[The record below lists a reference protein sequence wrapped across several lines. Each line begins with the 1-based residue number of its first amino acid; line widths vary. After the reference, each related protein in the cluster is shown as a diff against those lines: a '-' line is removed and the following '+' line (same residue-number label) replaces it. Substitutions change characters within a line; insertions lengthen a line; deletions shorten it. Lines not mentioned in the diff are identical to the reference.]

1 MRKPR
6 ALKQLLLIH
15 ELTFV
20 LLLVLAVAAGA
31 LGIRSWQQASQESQR
46 INSLIQEIQQTRG
59 DLYRQMKELFDAYFL
74 SDPHA
79 RVEYDGYALKVKE
92 HFQELR
98 NLADGKEELDAIDGL
113 QQSYSD
119 FLAETSDIL
128 DRYQTRPDDA
138 LKKALNTDIE
148 TGVFSRYETVSAHAE
163 YLLTLKETDLRQRL
177 EAAQRTAFLWL
188 GIPVALAVL
197 LLLFSR
203 IFLQRAIVRPIAD
216 ILHAT
221 TELSAGRLDHKVPQ
235 TGAAELGTLAQAI
248 NQMAADLARSQAAL
262 VRSEKQAAQGA
273 LVPMLAH
280 NIRNPLASIRAV
292 AQVADT
298 PDISHD
304 ARESLQDIIN
314 TVDRLE
320 RWTGA
325 LLAYLH
331 PLKPQLTQVNLQ
343 QILTGALAPLLQKI
357 REKSMRVEFHSEES
371 PVKLTTDEHLLEQA
385 LYNLLQNA
393 VDASPV
399 HSAITIEC
407 ATSADRV
414 HLRILDRGA
423 GMPFSPHPSDLS
435 PGPSTKRFGTGLG
448 IPFAFKVCE
457 ALGGKIAFSQREG
470 GGTLV
475 SIELPQLPTANFAVS
490 DTAPPGLS

>member
-6 ALKQLLLIH
+6 ALKDLLLIH

-46 INSLIQEIQQTRG
+46 ISSLIQEIQQTRG

-79 RVEYDGYALKVKE
+79 RTEYDGYALKVNN

-98 NLADGKEELDAIDGL
+98 RLAVGDAEQQAIDGL
-113 QQSYSD
+113 HQSYRD
-119 FLAETSDIL
+119 FLAETGDIL
-128 DRYQTRPDDA
+128 QRYQTVPDEA

-148 TGVFSRYETVSAHAE
+148 TGVFSRYEAVSASAE
-163 YLLTLKETDLRQRL
+163 HLLTVKQKELSQRL
-177 EAAQRTAFLWL
+177 AVAQRTALLWL

-203 IFLQRAIVRPIAD
+203 IFLQRAIVTPIAD

-221 TELSAGRLDHKVPQ
+221 TELSAGRLDHQVPE
-235 TGAAELGTLAQAI
+235 TGAAEMSTLAQAI
-248 NQMAADLARSQAAL
+248 NHMAGDLAQSQEAL

-292 AQVADT
+292 AQVANT
-298 PDISHD
+298 PDITQD
-304 ARESLQDIIN
+304 TRESLQDIIS

-320 RWTGA
+320 RWTGS

-331 PLKPQLTQVNLQ
+331 PLKPQLSRCDLK
-343 QILTGALAPLLQKI
+343 QILSGALAPLQQKV
-357 REKSMRVEFHSEES
+357 REKSVSMALPPPTPPL
-371 PVKLTTDEHLLEQA
+371 PVTADEHLLEQA
-385 LYNLLQNA
+385 IYNLLLNA
-393 VDASPV
+393 IDASPPG
-399 HSAITIEC
+399 SNITITCEG
-407 ATSADRV
+407 SGN
-414 HLRILDRGA
+414 RILLRMQDHGS
-423 GMPFSPHPSDLS
+423 GMPFAPSPGDLS

-457 ALGGKIAFSQREG
+457 ALGGELSYAAGPE

-475 SIELPQLPTANFAVS
+475 TMELPRVS
-490 DTAPPGLS
+490 SRMD

>member
-1 MRKPR
+1 MHKPR

-20 LLLVLAVAAGA
+20 LLLVLAVAAGT

-46 INSLIQEIQQTRG
+46 INSLIQEIQQARG

-79 RVEYDGYALKVKE
+79 RVEYDGYALKVKN

-98 NLADGKEELDAIDGL
+98 KLADGKQELDAIDGL
-113 QQSYSD
+113 QRSYGE
-119 FLAETSDIL
+119 FLDQTSDIL
-128 DRYQTRPDDA
+128 NRYQTLPDDV
-138 LKKALNTDIE
+138 LKKALNSDIE
-148 TGVFSRYETVSAHAE
+148 TGVFSRYERISANAE
-163 YLLTLKETDLRQRL
+163 QLLTLKQSDLRQRL
-177 EAAQRTAFLWL
+177 EAAQRTALLWL
-188 GIPVALAVL
+188 GIPVALAIL

-203 IFLQRAIVRPIAD
+203 IFLQRAIVSPIAD

-221 TELSAGRLDHKVPQ
+221 TELSAGRLNHKVPQ

-248 NQMAADLARSQAAL
+248 NQMAADLARSQEAL

-298 PDISHD
+298 PDINPD
-304 ARESLQDIIN
+304 ARQSLHDIIN

-331 PLKPQLTQVNLQ
+331 PLKPQLALVSLEQV
-343 QILTGALAPLLQKI
+343 LTGAMAPLQQKI
-357 REKSMRVEFHSEES
+357 REKSIAIEWHPMDP
-371 PVKLTTDEHLLEQA
+371 PVKLTTDEHLLEQM
-385 LYNLLQNA
+385 LYNLLLNA
-393 VDASPV
+393 VDASPS
-399 HSAITIEC
+399 HSHIAIEHG
-407 ATSADRV
+407 ADDDRIHV
-414 HLRILDRGA
+414 RILDRGT
-423 GMPFSPHPSDLS
+423 GMPFTPHPSDLS

-457 ALGGKIAFSQREG
+457 ALGVTMSFAQRPG
-470 GGTLV
+470 GGTRV
-475 SIELPQLPTANFAVS
+475 SIELPLRPAAIS
-490 DTAPPGLS
+490 AASGSAPPGQS